1 MKTERCDKKFHRSA
15 GGKRPQSVNRHPVK
29 LAEVI
34 NEQAGDKQQ
43 IRRSASF
50 LQLIQA
56 RDRSQ
61 HQGVIVEAM
70 VAHQQFEHDQ
80 DRENRERPRDQS
92 FLAPTDEHKQSG
104 KREEYRIGK
113 AIANM
118 RILNQAS
125 EKCLKVEKARRV
137 RLVRTRKVCIS
148 SRLHRQLEVGREMPQ
163 VGERR

>member
-1 MKTERCDKKFHRSA
+1 M
-15 GGKRPQSVNRHPVK
+15 NRHPVK

-34 NEQAGDKQQ
+34 NEQPGDKQQ

-61 HQGVIVEAM
+61 HQDVIVEAM

-80 DRENRERPRDQS
+80 DRENRERPRSQS

-104 KREEYRIGK
+104 KCEEYRISKG
-113 AIANM
+113 IANM

-125 EKCLKVEKARRV
+125 EKCLKVEKTRRI

-148 SRLHRQLEVGREMPQ
+148 SRLHRQLEVGGEMPK
-163 VGERR
+163 VGERG